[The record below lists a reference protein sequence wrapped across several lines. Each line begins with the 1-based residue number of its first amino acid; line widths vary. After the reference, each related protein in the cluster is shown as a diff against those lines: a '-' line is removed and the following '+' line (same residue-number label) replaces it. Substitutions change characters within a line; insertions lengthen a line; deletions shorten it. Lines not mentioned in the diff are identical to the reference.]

1 MFPPCLLIRL
11 FLFAEFYVSPEVG
24 TNIFLVVGGQGLFPR
39 AVHCLSLSQP
49 LDLAIMELY
58 APPGSYS
65 LPLLIGSLAVASVYF
80 LYQFITLR
88 ITRRMLIKQS
98 ACKPPRKHPQK
109 GFLLGL
115 DTLRDA
121 VHALR
126 SKTFLIRLRRLY
138 NENGNTFSMY
148 SLASTSIYT
157 IETENLKYVLS
168 TNPKDFGI
176 TRTRKDAFGPFLGHN
191 ILAAEGAEWAKS
203 RAFLRPSFARK
214 QISDVERFEVHVNNL
229 IGALRHDDGSTVDLK
244 ALFPCLTADI
254 TTDLMF
260 GESINSLQSES
271 FPGFMEAFQ
280 DAQFGCEDRARWGKL
295 ANFIPQPLF
304 YKSVKLIHEY
314 MDGHVERGLQYSL
327 SSGAVEKVVET
338 EGRYVLLKELRKVIS
353 DRRLLRDELLTIF
366 FAGRDTTASL
376 LCSTFFTLAR
386 RPDIWQQLRSEV
398 AQLAGAKPTFTQLSQ
413 MSYAKNVL
421 NESEPRILLHL
432 LLSPISPSYRISYL

>member
-1 MFPPCLLIRL
+1 MAP
-11 FLFAEFYVSPEVG
+11 
-24 TNIFLVVGGQGLFPR
+24 
-39 AVHCLSLSQP
+39 
-49 LDLAIMELY
+49 Y

-65 LPLLIGSLAVASVYF
+65 LRLLLGSFAIASVYF
-80 LYQFITLR
+80 LYRFITLR
-88 ITRRMLIKQS
+88 ITRRMLIKQN
-98 ACKPPRKHPQK
+98 ACKPPRKYPQK
-109 GFLLGL
+109 DVLLGL
-115 DTLRDA
+115 DTLQAA

-138 NENGNTFSMY
+138 HENGNTFSMY
-148 SLASTSIYT
+148 SLGSTSIYT
-157 IETENLKYVLS
+157 IEAENLKYVLS
-168 TNPKDFGI
+168 ANPKDFGI

-214 QISDVERFEVHVNNL
+214 QISDVARFEVHVNNL
-229 IGALRHDDGSTVDLK
+229 IGALPHDDGSTVDLK
-244 ALFPCLTADI
+244 ALFLCLTADI

-271 FPGFMEAFQ
+271 FRGFMEAFQ
-280 DAQFGCEDRARWGKL
+280 DAQFGCEDRARWGRL

-314 MDGHVERGLQYSL
+314 MDGHVEKGLQYS
-327 SSGAVEKVVET
+327 SSPGAAGKTIET
-338 EGRYVLLKELRKVIS
+338 EGRYVLLKELGMVIG

-386 RPDIWQQLRSEV
+386 RTDIWRQLRSEV

-413 MSYAKNVL
+413 MSYTKNVL
-421 NESEPRILLHL
+421 NESRPRISLHL
-432 LLSPISPSYRISYL
+432 LLRPALPSRTSLGYKRLLHADQYCSGSPPTLSAPAS